1 MYQAKAYILLRE
13 QVRDSNGAICRP
25 RSEMVFLIY
34 EDSGGKYGSLIQYC
48 GEERKPMPEFYWVL
62 KSSKAQKE
70 LEINEVVQSHRYY
83 NIELLRKLWKS
94 MVAHEGFAGKR
105 YKRMDE
111 WE

>member
-1 MYQAKAYILLRE
+1 MHQAKAYILLRE
-13 QVRDSNGAICRP
+13 QVRDSNGAIHRP

-34 EDSGGKYGSLIQYC
+34 EDSRGKYGSLIQYC
-48 GEERKPMPEFYWVL
+48 HEERKPMAEFYWVL
-62 KSSKAQKE
+62 RWGD
-70 LEINEVVQSHRYY
+70 LEINEVVQSHRFY

-105 YKRMDE
+105 YKRMEE

>member
-1 MYQAKAYILLRE
+1 MHQAKAYILLRE
-13 QVRDSNGAICRP
+13 QVRDSNGAIHRP

-48 GEERKPMPEFYWVL
+48 GEERQPKAEFYWVL
-62 KSSKAQKE
+62 RSSE
-70 LEINEVVQSHRYY
+70 RGGDVEISEVVQSHRFY
-83 NIELLRKLWKS
+83 NIELLRDLWKS

-105 YKRMDE
+105 YKRMEE

>member
-1 MYQAKAYILLRE
+1 MHQAKAYILLRE
-13 QVRDSNGAICRP
+13 QVRDSNGAIHRP

-62 KSSKAQKE
+62 GWGDH
-70 LEINEVVQSHRYY
+70 EISEVVQSHRFY

-94 MVAHEGFAGKR
+94 MVAHEGFVGKR
-105 YKRMDE
+105 YKRMEE